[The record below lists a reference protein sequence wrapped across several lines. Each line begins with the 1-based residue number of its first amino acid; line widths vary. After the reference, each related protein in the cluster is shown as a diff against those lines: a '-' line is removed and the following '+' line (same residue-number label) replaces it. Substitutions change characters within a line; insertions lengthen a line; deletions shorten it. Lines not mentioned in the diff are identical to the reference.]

1 VGNNAFRGALAVST
15 ALSLVTFQAAAQA
28 APNPAT
34 PAVTTQRAAST
45 APEQVIVTARRR
57 EERLQNVPIS
67 IKVFSQAT
75 LSSRNIQTAEELA
88 TNTPSLSADT
98 NFGNQNTTFAIRG
111 FVQDIGTQPSVGTYF
126 ADVVSPRGGSNQ
138 LPIGDSLNAG
148 SLFDLQNV
156 QVLKGPQGTLFGL
169 NTTGGAVLLVPQ
181 KPTSDLNGYLEAGYG
196 NYDAKSVEGVI
207 NIPISDK
214 IRLRLGVDHA
224 DRDGYETNNSG
235 VGPSHFGDLDY
246 TDFRASLVVDVT
258 DDIENYTIFSYN
270 KSAETGSVQKL
281 VGCNPFSIPGNP
293 IGSFEANAFGT
304 LACEQLAREKG
315 TGFYTVQNPLADPYT
330 NLRTWQAINTTTWHA
345 TDDITIK
352 NIASYAQLK
361 DDYQSPI
368 FGTDFNLSDV
378 PVLGQ
383 FFPKGTKVFFTDSQP
398 PLGAD
403 SANQSTITEELQ
415 LQATALDSRLTYQG
429 GIYLE
434 LSDPLGTENGAE
446 SPTLAGCTD
455 AYTFTCSNPLG
466 EGDVGLTVG
475 RERSKDVG
483 VYSQATYA
491 ITEQLKLTGGAR
503 YTWDNTS
510 DGNNLISYE
519 LPGRN
524 FPALTPVCTNPNA
537 VLPACYSSVTESSRA
552 PTWLLDLDYKPFDTT
567 LLYAKYERGYRAGG
581 VVQSV
586 GPPFDTYG
594 PERVNTY
601 EAGLKQTFL
610 GAVNGTFDVDGF
622 YNDFANQQVQIGFD
636 PRTTGVAPASG
647 IANVGR
653 SRIFGAEIDA
663 TITPFPGFTAA
674 VDYTYL
680 NTKITQL
687 TTLQTNAQ
695 SLYVVAD
702 QAIQGDPL
710 TLSPKNKVTVSGTY
724 VLPLDPDLGKISVGA
739 SFIYTDPQLANYADT
754 TATDAAM
761 INGVIVAGPPNGAV
775 RDLAYLQA
783 RHLLN
788 LNASWTSIFGSPFD
802 VTAYATNVTGE
813 KYYTFLAGLYSPSLG
828 IETAALGEP
837 TFYGFK
843 VRYNFRPKPKLP
855 PPPPEAASIVPPPAV
870 LPTRTYLVFFDWDR
884 ADLTDRARQIVA
896 SAAEAST
903 HVQTTRIDVNGYTDL
918 SGTPAYNQK
927 LSVRRAETVQ
937 QELVRDGV
945 APGEI
950 SIHGYGESNP
960 LVPTAQGVREPQN
973 RRVEIILM

>member
-1 VGNNAFRGALAVST
+1 
-15 ALSLVTFQAAAQA
+15 
-28 APNPAT
+28 
-34 PAVTTQRAAST
+34 
-45 APEQVIVTARRR
+45 
-57 EERLQNVPIS
+57 
-67 IKVFSQAT
+67 
-75 LSSRNIQTAEELA
+75 
-88 TNTPSLSADT
+88 
-98 NFGNQNTTFAIRG
+98 
-111 FVQDIGTQPSVGTYF
+111 
-126 ADVVSPRGGSNQ
+126 
-138 LPIGDSLNAG
+138 
-148 SLFDLQNV
+148 
-156 QVLKGPQGTLFGL
+156 
-169 NTTGGAVLLVPQ
+169 
-181 KPTSDLNGYLEAGYG
+181 
-196 NYDAKSVEGVI
+196 
-207 NIPISDK
+207 
-214 IRLRLGVDHA
+214 
-224 DRDGYETNNSG
+224 
-235 VGPSHFGDLDY
+235 
-246 TDFRASLVVDVT
+246 VDVT

-270 KSAETGSVQKL
+270 KSAETGSLQKL
-281 VGCNPFSIPGNP
+281 VGCNPYSIPGNP

-315 TGFYTVQNPLADPYT
+315 TGFYTVQNPLPDPYS
-330 NLRTWQAINTTTWHA
+330 NFRTWQTINTTTWHA

-361 DDYQSPI
+361 DDYNTGL
-368 FGTDFNLSDV
+368 FGTDFILSDV

-398 PLGAD
+398 PGGGED

-415 LQATALDSRLTYQG
+415 VQATALDSRLTYQG
-429 GIYLE
+429 GVYLE
-434 LSDPLGTENGAE
+434 LSDPLGKENGAE
-446 SPTLAGCTD
+446 SPTLADCTD
-455 AYTFTCSNPLG
+455 AAAFQCTNPLG

-475 RERSKDVG
+475 RERSKDVA

-491 ITEQLKLTGGAR
+491 LTDQLKLTGGAR

-524 FPALTPVCTNPNA
+524 FPVLTPVCTNPDSAGLPDCYAA
-537 VLPACYSSVTESSRA
+537 VKESSRA

-567 LLYAKYERGYRAGG
+567 LLYAKYSRGYRAGG
-581 VVQSV
+581 VVQSL

-622 YNDFANQQVQIGFD
+622 YNDFANQQLQIGFD

-647 IANVGR
+647 ISNAGK
-653 SRIFGAEIDA
+653 SRIYGAEVDA

-680 NTKITQL
+680 NTQIQQISTL
-687 TTLQTNAQ
+687 TTPP
-695 SLYVVAD
+695 SSPYIVVNE
-702 QAIQGDPL
+702 AIQGDPL
-710 TLSPKNKVTVSGTY
+710 VLSPKNKVTISGTY
-724 VLPLDPDLGKISVGA
+724 TLPLDPDLGKITVGA
-739 SFIYTDPQLANYADT
+739 SFIYTDPQLADYADT
-754 TATDAAM
+754 TALISPT
-761 INGVIVAGPPNGAV
+761 NVPNVAV
-775 RDLAYLQA
+775 RDLGYLQA

-788 LNASWTSIFGSPFD
+788 LNANWTSIFGSPFD
-802 VTAYATNVTGE
+802 LTAYATNVTGE
-813 KYYTFLAGLYSPSLG
+813 KYYTFVAGLYSGSLG
-828 IETAALGEP
+828 FETAELGEP

-855 PPPPEAASIVPPPAV
+855 PPPPEAAAIAPPPAV
-870 LPTRTYLVFFDWDR
+870 VPTRTYLVFFDWDR
-884 ADLTDRARQIVA
+884 ADLTARARQIVA

-903 HVQTTRIDVNGYTDL
+903 HVQTTRIEVNGYTDL

-937 QELVRDGV
+937 NELVRDGV